1 MLQDLTDLNI
11 DGCTAIT
18 YFSGDNNQLSD
29 ASIFYRCGEITHISL
44 PGNNITSFD
53 PSNLPMLGALD
64 LADNDLKGTLD
75 ISTMPDLNMQTDVTG
90 NPSLEKLYISE
101 SQATALR
108 MPFFNVQIKWDEET
122 TEVLIVDENGEVIPN
137 PGA

>member
-1 MLQDLTDLNI
+1 MLTYLDVRNNSLTDLNI
-11 DGCTAIT
+11 DGCT
-18 YFSGDNNQLSD
+18 
-29 ASIFYRCGEITHISL
+29 
-44 PGNNITSFD
+44 
-53 PSNLPMLGALD
+53 GALD